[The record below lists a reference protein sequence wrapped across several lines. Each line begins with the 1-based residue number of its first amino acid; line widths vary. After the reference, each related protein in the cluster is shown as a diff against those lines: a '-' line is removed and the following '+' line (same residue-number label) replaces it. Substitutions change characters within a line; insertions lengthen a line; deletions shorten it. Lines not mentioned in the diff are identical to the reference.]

1 MYEINIDL
9 EKDTVSMI
17 CYPKVLRAED
27 SFYRKKE
34 ALSRFKLN
42 LACHYP

>member
-27 SFYRKKE
+27 SFYRIKKH
-34 ALSRFKLN
+34 FQDLN
-42 LACHYP
+42 LI